1 MKRSLNIIPVIF
13 AFLTTFSAYGY
24 DLPEVIGYI
33 NGGYVQFDFA
43 TDFCWVGDQNDDGYD
58 DLMLS
63 RDPFRGG
70 ANTVEIFYGGERI
83 DDEPDIIFTTDREDE
98 GFGFRIQYLGNIF
111 NGHCPYLAIRTTIRI
126 DIYHDDSK
134 RILLYESAANFDNE
148 PDIILRNPIV
158 TRKCM
163 SWGKYTRP
171 TDLNG
176 DGYNDVLLSQG
187 IDHLNC
193 KLNVYFG
200 GEEIDTIP
208 DWSYTFED
216 KNMPEW
222 IYYSS
227 GYDINGDGYHDL
239 LMKYRD
245 CKIFLGGEEMDTI
258 PDIEL
263 DYEHFEDIWLNGG
276 FSLLPDING
285 DGYDDWGL
293 YYGYRHNWHHGY
305 YIFFGGEEP
314 GIDDFIE
321 FEDIQGVGSANGQI
335 VGGDFNNDGY
345 GDIVTSSADGFY
357 REGAMTI
364 TFGSRW
370 MDGDPDIVVNMYRDY
385 GDDYTGT
392 GEVLGAAGDYNGD
405 GVDDFCALDIQDDAV
420 LVIFAGNED
429 WEVGVDEEISPDE
442 YSLSLRSYPNP
453 FNEKAV
459 ISYDIKHSGDV
470 FLGVYDIEGR
480 LIEIIENKFVVKGSH
495 RMSWESHTA
504 GIYFVVLDAGGE
516 RIVRKVVSLK

>member
-1 MKRSLNIIPVIF
+1 MKLIILSLMILC
-13 AFLTTFSAYGY
+13 ALSAYGY

-33 NGGYVQFDFA
+33 NGGYVQFNFA

-70 ANTVEIFYGGERI
+70 ENTVEIFYGGEWI
-83 DDEPDIIFTTDREDE
+83 DDEPDVVFTTDREDE

-134 RILLYESAANFDNE
+134 RILLYESAENFDNE

-176 DGYNDVLLSQG
+176 DGYDDMLISQG

-263 DYEHFEDIWLNGG
+263 DYEHFDDIWLNGG

-293 YYGYRHNWHHGY
+293 YYGYRHTWHHGY
-305 YIFFGGEEP
+305 YIFFGDEEP

-321 FEDIQGVGSANGQI
+321 FEDIQGIGSANGQI

-357 REGAMTI
+357 HEGAMTI

-370 MDGDPDIVVNMYRDY
+370 MDGDPDIVVNMYRAY
-385 GDDYTGT
+385 GEAFDGT
-392 GEVLGAAGDYNGD
+392 GLYLGAVGDYNGD
-405 GVDDFCALDIQDDAV
+405 GVDDFCAIDYKDDAV

-429 WEVGVDEEISPDE
+429 WEVGVENETTPDLYD
-442 YSLSLRSYPNP
+442 YSLDICPNP
-453 FNEKAV
+453 FNNQVA
-459 ISYDIKHSGDV
+459 ISYEMPFTGRVQLAAYDV
-470 FLGVYDIEGR
+470 QGR
-480 LIEIIENKFVVKGSH
+480 LINKLVDGNMYEGHHDLTWTNNTS
-495 RMSWESHTA
+495 
-504 GIYFVVLDAGGE
+504 GIYLFVLKTETMQVA
-516 RIVRKVVSLK
+516 RKVVCIK